1 MPTTDFLPRREA
13 ELVTW
18 VNTFKGLIQT
28 NYASYGLTAAD
39 SASYGP
45 LATSFINAYNL
56 AEAEATRTR
65 SSILAK
71 TQAKVN
77 LLRYTRQLAAI
88 IQKFPGTTDQMRS
101 DLGLTVPVQSGRIPQ
116 PSSAPELV
124 VLQREGT
131 SVLIRLRDAS
141 SARRGKPLGVQGAR
155 LYSFVGANPPA
166 DVDGWKF
173 EGQITRT
180 RANIVFPADTAPG
193 AKVWL
198 IACWYNP
205 RGEVG
210 PACPPVGTYIAG
222 GGVPMQQAA

>member
-1 MPTTDFLPRREA
+1 MATTDFLPAREA

-18 VNTFKGLIQT
+18 VNTFKALIT
-28 NYASYGLTAAD
+28 AAPTTYGLTAAD
-39 SASYGP
+39 ASSYGT
-45 LATSFINAYNL
+45 LATNFINAYNV
-56 AEAEATRTR
+56 AQADATR
-65 SSILAK
+65 SPSNIIAK

-77 LLRYTRQLAAI
+77 LLRSTRQLAGI

-101 DLGLTVPVQSGRIPQ
+101 DLGLTVPVQPAPIPQ
-116 PSSAPELV
+116 PGAAPELV
-124 VLQREGT
+124 VLKRDGVA
-131 SVLIRLRDAS
+131 VLIRLVDANS
-141 SARRGKPLGVQGAR
+141 TRRGKPPGVQGAR

-180 RANIVFPADTAPG
+180 RALVVFPADTAPG
-193 AKVWL
+193 TKVWL

-210 PACPPVGTYIAG
+210 PACDPVSAYIAG